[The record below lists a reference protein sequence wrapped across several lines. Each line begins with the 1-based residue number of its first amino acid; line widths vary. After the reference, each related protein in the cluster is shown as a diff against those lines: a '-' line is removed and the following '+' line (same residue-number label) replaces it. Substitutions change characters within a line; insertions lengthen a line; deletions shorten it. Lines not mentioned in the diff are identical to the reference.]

1 MTTAAKSGHGASIQ
15 IGDGASPVEGF
26 VALAEVNIDVEHEVI
41 NRLEEVTN
49 HQSSGKAEHAPT
61 GVQEFADVPISGNWI
76 STNTQHT
83 ALETDARAT
92 TKRNFKVVTSDATP
106 VSYAFAAYIERFKK
120 MYPVNAVAKF
130 SATLRITGA
139 VTKT

>member
-15 IGDGASPVEGF
+15 IGDGATPVEGF
-26 VALAEVNIDVEHEVI
+26 VAIPEVSIDVEHEVI

-49 HQSSGKAEHAPT
+49 HQSAGKAEFAPT
-61 GVQEFADVPISGNWI
+61 GVQEWGDVPFSGNWI
-76 STNTQHT
+76 STNTTHT
-83 ALETDARAT
+83 ALETDARAA

-106 VSYAFAAYIERFKK
+106 VNYAFTAYIERFKK
-120 MYPVNAVAKF
+120 SYPVNGVVKF
-130 SATLRITGA
+130 TGTLKISGA